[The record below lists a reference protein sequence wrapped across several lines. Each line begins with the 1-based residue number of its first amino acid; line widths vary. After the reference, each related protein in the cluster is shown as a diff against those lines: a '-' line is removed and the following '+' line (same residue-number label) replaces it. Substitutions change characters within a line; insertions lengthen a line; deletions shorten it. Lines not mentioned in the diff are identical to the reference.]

1 MDNYFTSTDLAIDL
15 LSVRTTVV
23 GTMRKNRADIP
34 PEMQPNR
41 QRQVLSTVFGF
52 DRQLTLASNVPKK
65 GKAVILL
72 SSMHHDATTD
82 ASQNSKPEII
92 LHYNDTKSGV
102 DNLDHLSRLYTCKR
116 KIKRWPMTIFFN
128 VVDCAA
134 VAAYVVWTAAYP
146 DWNANK
152 RYRRRLFLKELGFAM
167 VDEELQRRSQNPQAM
182 QRQVKLAFE
191 SLGRANPRV
200 SNPVQAAAKQPA
212 SRRQRCQLCP
222 RGSDKKVSTSCF
234 QCDLACCLKHGRM
247 MCDGCR
253 TTIEQQ

>member
-1 MDNYFTSTDLAIDL
+1 M
-15 LSVRTTVV
+15 
-23 GTMRKNRADIP
+23 
-34 PEMQPNR
+34 MQKQR
-41 QRQVLSTVFGF
+41 QRQEQSTVFGF
-52 DRQLTLASNVPKK
+52 DRQLTLASYVPKK

-72 SSMHHDATTD
+72 SSMHQDATTD

-152 RYRRRLFLKELGFAM
+152 RYRRRLFLNELGFAM
-167 VDEELQRRSQNPQAM
+167 VDEELQRRSQNPRAM
-182 QRQVKLAFE
+182 QRQVKHLSRLAE
-191 SLGRANPRV
+191 LTLACPILCKLLQSSLHHADSIASYARVAVTRRSQPPV
-200 SNPVQAAAKQPA
+200 SNAIWHAA
-212 SRRQRCQLCP
+212 
-222 RGSDKKVSTSCF
+222 
-234 QCDLACCLKHGRM
+234 
-247 MCDGCR
+247 
-253 TTIEQQ
+253 